1 LWKSLA
7 RLDIS
12 GLTAIDKVLFAPQ
25 RWVTFLFRHPAVT
38 FVLMGAFFLL
48 FGVTSVN
55 LFVLLKQNIDLF
67 LEYGLMVIEDGALRQ
82 LLELLGS
89 AYLSMLF
96 WLLFRLCERIIV
108 ERMIRARL
116 RGAEK
121 AAFRSNGLK
130 ASVVSEPTIDP
141 RR

>member
-1 LWKSLA
+1 
-7 RLDIS
+7 
-12 GLTAIDKVLFAPQ
+12 
-25 RWVTFLFRHPAVT
+25 
-38 FVLMGAFFLL
+38 MGAFFLL

-55 LFVLLKQNIDLF
+55 LFVLLKMNIDLF
-67 LEYGLMVIEDGALRQ
+67 VEYGLMVIEDGALRQ
-82 LLELLGS
+82 LVELLSS

-116 RGAEK
+116 RGAE
-121 AAFRSNGLK
+121 R
-130 ASVVSEPTIDP
+130 VEVRVSGPNTVSAPTIDP

>member
-1 LWKSLA
+1 
-7 RLDIS
+7 
-12 GLTAIDKVLFAPQ
+12 
-25 RWVTFLFRHPAVT
+25 
-38 FVLMGAFFLL
+38 MGAFFLL

-55 LFVLLKQNIDLF
+55 LFVLLKMNIDLF
-67 LEYGLMVIEDGALRQ
+67 LEYGLMVIEDGALQQ

-96 WLLFRLCERIIV
+96 WLLFRLCERIII

-121 AAFRSNGLK
+121 ATLRRNELNAR
-130 ASVVSEPTIDP
+130 VVSEPTIDP